1 MQKLYQR
8 INIIYN
14 YTKLIEFQKL
24 SKLYH
29 KYFRNE
35 LLYRSNT
42 FISISFILQI
52 LQIKKKYIIHFLN
65 DYTCM
70 YYIYI
75 LYNKIQIFFILYKF
89 VVYIKKQY
97 NFEIRI
103 FYYDRETNLVKN
115 DVIE

>member
-1 MQKLYQR
+1 
-8 INIIYN
+8 
-14 YTKLIEFQKL
+14 
-24 SKLYH
+24 
-29 KYFRNE
+29 
-35 LLYRSNT
+35 
-42 FISISFILQI
+42 
-52 LQIKKKYIIHFLN
+52 
-65 DYTCM
+65 M